1 MYAEL
6 DSIELALNEV
16 LKWAGLISNS
26 GGVSTIATVKTALL
40 DLDKIKYA
48 YEVSL
53 YDKER
58 LESQIHM
65 FKE

>member
-1 MYAEL
+1 MYPEL

-26 GGVSTIATVKTALL
+26 CGVSTIATVKTTLL
-40 DLDKIKYA
+40 DLDKINYA